1 MASAPRLRAAGVGG
15 DQICVHWLM
24 ATPQYAIPQPGSA
37 WAMTAKA
44 LADSR
49 YQKEWSR
56 ATPRSKGF
64 CRGGAQETG
73 NVTWP
78 IFSPGGG
85 TTWAES
91 GASPRKKT
99 TTRSGTT
106 TRIAVSL
113 GMTILLGNRRS

>member
-37 WAMTAKA
+37 WAMAANA

-56 ATPRSKGF
+56 ATARSNGF
-64 CRGGAQETG
+64 CMAGAQETG

-78 IFSPGGG
+78 IFSPGGA
-85 TTWAES
+85 TCAES
-91 GASPRKKT
+91 GASLRKKA
-99 TTRSGTT
+99 TTRRATMA
-106 TRIAVSL
+106 RIAVSFD
-113 GMTILLGNRRS
+113 MTLLSGV